1 MKSIN
6 HTLFNQMTQ
15 TQSTEETKPDKKRK
29 AKSYTPKIGTP
40 QERKYICNQ
49 LSYINYNNQ
58 VVLKEHVEI
67 CKTKLQEIKEGKK

>member
-15 TQSTEETKPDKKRK
+15 AEKTDDKKK
-29 AKSYTPKIGTP
+29 KLKTYTIKNGSP
-40 QERKYICNQ
+40 QERRNICNQ

-58 VVLKEHVEI
+58 VVLKEQVEI